1 MFDKTNMGIE
11 SQSAVAGPYGE
22 FGKAGGHQSSL
33 TTNGEGY
40 QRDLLGDLH
49 GQIAHAGT
57 R

>member
-22 FGKAGGHQSSL
+22 FGKADGHQSSL

-40 QRDLLGDLH
+40 RRDLFGYLH